1 MDDMALTSK
10 KCTPCQGGI
19 PPLTQDEAEKF
30 RSNVPD
36 WELLDNATRIKRTFR
51 TKNFMDAMALARAV
65 GDLCEQ
71 EGHHPDITFGWGYC
85 KVVFQTHKIN
95 GLHENDF
102 IMAAKVDQL
111 AGHGYMSTLQKI
123 KEEVE

>member
-1 MDDMALTSK
+1 MDDLGLTSK
-10 KCTPCQGGI
+10 TCTPCQGGI
-19 PPLTQDEAEKF
+19 PPLTPQEAEHF

-36 WELLDNATRIKRTFR
+36 WELLDNTTKVKRTFR
-51 TKNFMDAMALARAV
+51 TRNFMDAMGLARQV
-65 GDLCEQ
+65 GELCEA
-71 EGHHPDITFGWGYC
+71 EGHHADITFGWGYC

-111 AGHGYMSTLQKI
+111 ASQGAAGTMQKI

>member
-1 MDDMALTSK
+1 MDDMALTAK

-19 PPLTQDEAEKF
+19 PPLTQDEAE
-30 RSNVPD
+30 RLRTNVPE
-36 WELLDNATRIKRTFR
+36 WELIDNGTKIKRTFR
-51 TKNFMDAMALARAV
+51 CKDFMDAMKLARAI

-71 EGHHPDITFGWGYC
+71 EGHHADITFGWGYC
-85 KVVFQTHKIN
+85 KVVFQTNKIK

-111 AGHGYMSTLQKI
+111 ASQGYASTLQKI